1 MIVLDTHVMIYDAL
15 APERMSSRARK
26 AVNSGYKDESLA
38 CADISLWE
46 IAMLIAR
53 GRVDPLIDAR
63 EFIETMIAAR
73 CIRVLPITIDI
84 AVLAQ
89 SDLFAHGDPADRLI
103 ASTAQRHGAALV
115 TADTRLRALSHVKTI
130 W

>member
-15 APERMSSRARK
+15 APERMSTRARK
-26 AVNSGYKDESLA
+26 AINSGYKDESLA
-38 CADISLWE
+38 CAGISLWE

-53 GRVDPLIDAR
+53 GRVDPVMDAR
-63 EFIETMIAAR
+63 EFMEAMIAAR
-73 CIRVLPITIDI
+73 RVRVLPITIDI

>member
-1 MIVLDTHVMIYDAL
+1 MIYDAL

-26 AVNSGYKDESLA
+26 AINSGYKDESLA

-46 IAMLIAR
+46 VAMLIAR
-53 GRVDPLIDAR
+53 GRVDPLMDAR
-63 EFIETMIAAR
+63 EFMQTLIAAR
-73 CIRVLPITIDI
+73 RVRILPITADI

-103 ASTAQRHGAALV
+103 AATAQLHGAALV
-115 TADTRLRALSHVKTI
+115 TSETKLRSLSHVKTI

>member
-53 GRVDPLIDAR
+53 GRVDPVMDAR
-63 EFIETMIAAR
+63 EFIESMIAAR
-73 CIRVLPITIDI
+73 RVRVLPITIDI

-103 ASTAQRHGAALV
+103 ASTAQLHGAALV